1 MDNLLKLSDI
11 DKSFPGVHA
20 VDHVNLEVQRGQV
33 HMLVGENGAGKS
45 TLMQILSGA
54 QRADSGHIAFKG
66 KDVDM
71 SSPKQALE
79 LGIGM
84 VYQELS
90 LVPNLTV
97 AENVVLGPHLGK
109 YGRVNWG
116 KIKSQAREALDT
128 LGVNIETDEKVES
141 LGIGEQQLV
150 EIAKIIAHDADLI
163 ILDEPTSALTENE
176 QDKLFSTIRKLKDQ
190 GVSFIYITHQMDEVF
205 ELGDKVTVLRD
216 GEAVGTLRIEEADE
230 DGLVRKMVGR
240 DLADQYPKESTEI
253 GEPLLEVK
261 NLNTDKLKDITFS
274 LRKGEILGFGGLLGA
289 GRSEL
294 LETLF
299 GLNSI
304 NSGEILLRGKQIGL
318 SSPGDAVNNN
328 IALVTKDR
336 HATLVETLGVDENIT
351 MASVDEIAKGGWL
364 SMKNQKKVSEK
375 FVKELEIATPS
386 LEQKVKYLSG
396 GNQQKVV
403 LAKWLASQ
411 ADVFLLHEPTRGIDV
426 GTKVEVY
433 NLMNKLARKGKA
445 IILVSSELPELL
457 SMSDRV
463 LVLREGSIVGEYSHE
478 EVTQEHVISDA
489 AGTQ

>member
-54 QRADSGHIAFKG
+54 QRADSGRIVFKG
-66 KDVDM
+66 KNVEM

-109 YGRVNWG
+109 YGRVNWSE
-116 KIKSQAREALDT
+116 IKSQAREALDT
-128 LGVNIETDEKVES
+128 LGINIETDQKVES

-176 QDKLFSTIRKLKDQ
+176 QDKLFTTIRKLKDQ

-216 GEAVGTLRIEEADE
+216 GEGVGTLTIEEADE

-240 DLADQYPKESTEI
+240 DLADQYPKETTDI
-253 GEPLLEVK
+253 GEPLLEVE
-261 NLNTDKLKDITFS
+261 NLNTAKLSDITFS
-274 LRKGEILGFGGLLGA
+274 LKKGEVLGIGGLLGA

-304 NSGEILLRGKQIGL
+304 NSGKIILRGKQIEL
-318 SSPGDAVNNN
+318 RSPVDAVNNN

-336 HATLVETLGVDENIT
+336 HSTLVETLGVDENIT
-351 MASVDEIAKGGWL
+351 MASVEEIAKGGWL
-364 SMKNQKKVSEK
+364 RMKKQEKVSEQY
-375 FVKELEIATPS
+375 VRELEIATPS

-403 LAKWLASQ
+403 LAKWLASK

-433 NLMNKLARKGKA
+433 NLMNKLASEGKA
-445 IILVSSELPELL
+445 IIMVSSELPELL

-463 LVLREGSIVGEYSHE
+463 LVLREGKIVSEYSRDDA
-478 EVTQEHVISDA
+478 TQKDVIADA